1 MVRIECTDIREH
13 PTNLYASYRIGSFM
27 KGQASTIGTALRRV
41 LLSGLPGVAITGI
54 RIEGIRD
61 EFSTI
66 PNIKEGV
73 IDLLLNLKQII
84 LKGNISEPTSV
95 YLYAKTPGVITA
107 ADIELPPN
115 LQVVDPHQYIAN
127 FSGNN
132 KLKIEL
138 LIGRGLR
145 YVDNRR
151 LQPYLPV
158 GFISVDAAYHPVRK
172 VNVSTTPVGDLED
185 LYLEI
190 TTNGSITPEEA
201 ITTSAEILENT
212 FAMLKID
219 EALTNVD
226 QKLDNVDDEIE
237 DKDFE
242 SLLNFIIDGPAS
254 QDIQKKEPQ
263 DLKLIPIEKLGV
275 HVQVHNSLK
284 EASIYSL
291 DDLIQYSAKS
301 LRKVK
306 NFGAGTVE
314 EINCALKKQGLKLKE
329 D

>member
-1 MVRIECTDIREH
+1 MT
-13 PTNLYASYRIGSFM
+13 
-27 KGQASTIGTALRRV
+27 GQATTIGTALRRV
-41 LLSGLPGVAITGI
+41 LLSSLPGVAITGI
-54 RIEGIRD
+54 RIEGICD

-73 IDLLLNLKQII
+73 IDLLLNIKQIV
-84 LKGNISEPTSV
+84 LKGNISEPTSA

-127 FSGNN
+127 FSGIN

-138 LIGRGLR
+138 LIGRGLK
-145 YVDNRR
+145 YVENSR
-151 LQPYLPV
+151 LQPYLPA
-158 GFISVDAAYHPVRK
+158 GFISVDAVYHPVKK
-172 VNVSTTPVGDLED
+172 VNVSTTPIGDLED
-185 LYLEI
+185 LYLDV

-219 EALTNVD
+219 EAFTNDPLDNVD
-226 QKLDNVDDEIE
+226 QKLDSVDQEL
-237 DKDFE
+237 E
-242 SLLNFIIDGPAS
+242 SLLNFESLMETPYDDPLDQIVGPAS
-254 QDIQKKEPQ
+254 RDIQKEEPQ

-275 HVQVHNSLK
+275 NVQVHNSLK

-291 DDLIQYSAKS
+291 GDLIQYSAKN

-314 EINCALKKQGLKLKE
+314 EIKCALKKQGLKLKG